1 MWVKL
6 NDSETKQGLS
16 WAWLQA
22 THKSQATNWSLVTK
36 HGAGTHTGTVTGPER
51 ESSDLATAA
60 TRRAAP
66 ACVRVRPPLPHC
78 ARRPCLSTPLA
89 PSRSASPRPAAPR
102 RQGMDV
108 LRLRPSL
115 LSAARP
121 GAARPRGEWVPFPSS
136 VSTGA
141 DCDCAWWESAVQNLV
156 YRATGLVLLSWIFSS
171 AD

>member
-1 MWVKL
+1 M
-6 NDSETKQGLS
+6 
-16 WAWLQA
+16 A
-22 THKSQATNWSLVTK
+22 LVTK
-36 HGAGTHTGTVTGPER
+36 QGAGTHTGDSEHGTGAR
-51 ESSDLATAA
+51 VLWLGNCRNATSG
-60 TRRAAP
+60 TCLLPR

-89 PSRSASPRPAAPR
+89 PSRSDSPRPAAPR